1 MITERTYTVS
11 ELENLVR
18 SLNNRDFEYYGE
30 WPRLWKGASATRI
43 YVGRYYITLDKDGH
57 LTNNIPNHPRKT
69 SCPDDLIEKITY
81 IPSADSK
88 IETVPAQPATEEKPA
103 EPVDRVSCACITYDI
118 RELSADSDDSKIEAV
133 PVHPATEGP
142 VDSVSVVYIPRDI
155 PELSAEAA
163 NLVKDCGIKL
173 EIVSGEPTGNL
184 VVAHHNGRIDS
195 IKAHKAEIV
204 AHLMAELQDRNDRQA
219 AIDVIPGLW
228 QIREAER
235 HNDSI
240 RRTLERCWDSGSSVL
255 PGVGSGLAWA
265 DVESLEAAYPV
276 AVAWRKLEDDSK
288 SAITELQPLAKRFA
302 LRLLSGESS
311 SALMAEYEPE
321 KSRIVREWGWSH

>member
-11 ELENLVR
+11 DLENLVNE
-18 SLNNRDFEYYGE
+18 LNARDFEYYGE
-30 WPRLWKGASATRI
+30 WPRLWKGVSATRI
-43 YVGRYYITLDKDGH
+43 YVGRYYITLDKEGH

-88 IETVPAQPATEEKPA
+88 IETVPAQPAPEEKPA
-103 EPVDRVSCACITYDI
+103 EPVD
-118 RELSADSDDSKIEAV
+118 
-133 PVHPATEGP
+133 
-142 VDSVSVVYIPRDI
+142 SVSVVYVPRDI
-155 PELSAEAA
+155 PELSSEAQD
-163 NLVKDCGIKL
+163 LVKDCGIKL
-173 EIVSGEPTGNL
+173 EIVSGEPTGIL
-184 VVAHHNGRIDS
+184 FVARHNGRIAS

-204 AHLMAELQDRNDRQA
+204 AHLMEVLQDGYDRQA

-235 HNDSI
+235 HNDAI
-240 RRTLERCWDSGSSVL
+240 RRKMERAWDSGSCIL
-255 PGVGSGLAWA
+255 PSAKA
-265 DVESLEAAYPV
+265 TDVEALEAAYPV

>member
-11 ELENLVR
+11 DLENLVNE
-18 SLNNRDFEYYGE
+18 LNARDFEYYGE
-30 WPRLWKGASATRI
+30 WPRLWKGVSATRI
-43 YVGRYYITLDKDGH
+43 YFGRDYISLTKGGH
-57 LTNNIPNHPRKT
+57 LTNNIPNHPHKT
-69 SCPDDLIEKITY
+69 SCADELIEMITAE
-81 IPSADSK
+81 PKS
-88 IETVPAQPATEEKPA
+88 EPVPAQPAPEEKPA
-103 EPVDRVSCACITYDI
+103 EPVD
-118 RELSADSDDSKIEAV
+118 
-133 PVHPATEGP
+133 
-142 VDSVSVVYIPRDI
+142 SVSVAYVPRDI

-163 NLVKDCGIKL
+163 DLVKDCGIKL

-184 VVAHHNGRIDS
+184 FVARHNGRIDS

-204 AHLMAELQDRNDRQA
+204 AHLMEVLQDGYDRQA

-240 RRTLERCWDSGSSVL
+240 RRKMERAWDSGSCIL
-255 PGVGSGLAWA
+255 PSAKA
-265 DVESLEAAYPV
+265 TDVEALEAAYPV

-311 SALMAEYEPE
+311 SALMAEYEQE

>member
-11 ELENLVR
+11 DLENLVNE
-18 SLNNRDFEYYGE
+18 LNNRDFEYYGE
-30 WPRLWKGASATRI
+30 WPRLWKGVSATRI
-43 YVGRYYITLDKDGH
+43 YFGRDYISLTKGGH
-57 LTNNIPNHPRKT
+57 LTNNIPNHPNKT
-69 SCPDDLIEKITY
+69 SCPDELIEMIT
-81 IPSADSK
+81 ADSK
-88 IETVPAQPATEEKPA
+88 SEPVPSQPATEEKPA
-103 EPVDRVSCACITYDI
+103 EPVD
-118 RELSADSDDSKIEAV
+118 
-133 PVHPATEGP
+133 
-142 VDSVSVVYIPRDI
+142 SVSVVYVPRDI

-163 NLVKDCGIKL
+163 DLVKDCGIKL

-184 VVAHHNGRIDS
+184 FVARHNGRIAS

-204 AHLMAELQDRNDRQA
+204 AHLMEVLQDRNDRQA

-235 HNDSI
+235 HNDAI
-240 RRTLERCWDSGSSVL
+240 RRKMERAWDSGSSIL
-255 PGVGSGLAWA
+255 PSAKDT
-265 DVESLEAAYPV
+265 DVEALEAAYPV
-276 AVAWRKLEDDSK
+276 AVAWRKLEDDST

>member
-11 ELENLVR
+11 DLENLVNE
-18 SLNNRDFEYYGE
+18 LNARDFEYYGE
-30 WPRLWKGASATRI
+30 WPRLWKGVSATRI
-43 YVGRYYITLDKDGH
+43 YFGRDYISLTKGGH
-57 LTNNIPNHPRKT
+57 LTNNIPNHPHKT
-69 SCPDDLIEKITY
+69 SCADELIEMITAEPKSEPV
-81 IPSADSK
+81 PS
-88 IETVPAQPATEEKPA
+88 QPATEEKPA
-103 EPVDRVSCACITYDI
+103 D
-118 RELSADSDDSKIEAV
+118 
-133 PVHPATEGP
+133 P
-142 VDSVSVVYIPRDI
+142 VDSVSVVYVPRDI
-155 PELSAEAA
+155 PELSAEAQD
-163 NLVKDCGIKL
+163 LVKDCGIKL

-184 VVAHHNGRIDS
+184 VVAQPHGRVDS

-204 AHLMAELQDRNDRQA
+204 AHLMEVLQDGYDRQA

-235 HNDSI
+235 HNDAI
-240 RRTLERCWDSGSSVL
+240 RRKMERAWDSGSCIL
-255 PGVGSGLAWA
+255 PSAKA
-265 DVESLEAAYPV
+265 TDVEALEAAYPV

>member
-11 ELENLVR
+11 DLENLVNE
-18 SLNNRDFEYYGE
+18 LNNRDFEYYGE

-43 YVGRYYITLDKDGH
+43 YFGRDYISLTKGGH
-57 LTNNIPNHPRKT
+57 LTNNIPNHPHKT
-69 SCPDDLIEKITY
+69 SCADELIEMITAE
-81 IPSADSK
+81 PKS
-88 IETVPAQPATEEKPA
+88 EPVPAQPAPEEKPA
-103 EPVDRVSCACITYDI
+103 EPVD
-118 RELSADSDDSKIEAV
+118 
-133 PVHPATEGP
+133 
-142 VDSVSVVYIPRDI
+142 SVSVAYVPRDI

-163 NLVKDCGIKL
+163 DLVKDCGIKL
-173 EIVSGEPTGNL
+173 EIVSGDPTGNL
-184 VVAHHNGRIDS
+184 FVARHNGRIAS

-204 AHLMAELQDRNDRQA
+204 AHLMAELQDGYDRQA

-240 RRTLERCWDSGSSVL
+240 RRKMERAWDSGSCIL
-255 PGVGSGLAWA
+255 PSAKA
-265 DVESLEAAYPV
+265 TDVEALEAAYPV

>member
-11 ELENLVR
+11 DLENLVNE
-18 SLNNRDFEYYGE
+18 LNNRDFEYYGE
-30 WPRLWKGASATRI
+30 WPRLWKGVSATRI
-43 YVGRYYITLDKDGH
+43 YFGRDYISLTKGGH
-57 LTNNIPNHPRKT
+57 LTNNIPNHPHKT
-69 SCPDDLIEKITY
+69 SCADELIEMITAE
-81 IPSADSK
+81 PK
-88 IETVPAQPATEEKPA
+88 IEPVPAQPAPEEKPA
-103 EPVDRVSCACITYDI
+103 EPVDSVSCADI

-133 PVHPATEGP
+133 PVQQATEGP
-142 VDSVSVVYIPRDI
+142 VDSVSGVYVPRDI
-155 PELSAEAA
+155 PELSSEAQD
-163 NLVKDCGIKL
+163 LVKDCGIKL

-184 VVAHHNGRIDS
+184 VVARHNGRIDS

-204 AHLMAELQDRNDRQA
+204 AHLLEVLQDGYDRQA
-219 AIDVIPGLW
+219 AIDVIPGLY

-235 HNDSI
+235 HNDVI
-240 RRTLERCWDSGSSVL
+240 RRKMERVWNSGSSIL
-255 PGVGSGLAWA
+255 PGDKLA
-265 DVESLEAAYPV
+265 DVEALEAAYPV
-276 AVAWRKLEDDSK
+276 AVAWRKLEDDST

>member
-69 SCPDDLIEKITY
+69 SCPDELIEMIT
-81 IPSADSK
+81 ADSK
-88 IETVPAQPATEEKPA
+88 IETILAQPVPEEKPA
-103 EPVDRVSCACITYDI
+103 EPVDSVSC
-118 RELSADSDDSKIEAV
+118 
-133 PVHPATEGP
+133 
-142 VDSVSVVYIPRDI
+142 VYVPRDI

-163 NLVKDCGIKL
+163 DLVKDCGIKL

-184 VVAHHNGRIDS
+184 FVARHNGRIAS

-204 AHLMAELQDRNDRQA
+204 AHLMEELQDRYDRQA

-240 RRTLERCWDSGSSVL
+240 RRTLERCWDSGASVL

-288 SAITELQPLAKRFA
+288 SAITELQTLAERFA

>member
-1 MITERTYTVS
+1 MTTDRTYTVS
-11 ELENLVR
+11 DLENLVR

-43 YVGRYYITLDKDGH
+43 YFGRYYISLDQEGH

-88 IETVPAQPATEEKPA
+88 IETVPAQPAHEEKPA
-103 EPVDRVSCACITYDI
+103 EPVDSVSC
-118 RELSADSDDSKIEAV
+118 
-133 PVHPATEGP
+133 
-142 VDSVSVVYIPRDI
+142 VYVPRDI
-155 PELSAEAA
+155 PELSAEAQD
-163 NLVKDCGIKL
+163 LVKDCGIKL

-184 VVAHHNGRIDS
+184 VVARHNGRIDS

-204 AHLMAELQDRNDRQA
+204 AHLLEVLQDGYDRQA
-219 AIDVIPGLW
+219 AIDVIPGLY

-235 HNDSI
+235 HNDVI
-240 RRTLERCWDSGSSVL
+240 RRKMERVWNSGSSIL
-255 PGVGSGLAWA
+255 PGDKLA
-265 DVESLEAAYPV
+265 DVEALEAAYPV
-276 AVAWRKLEDDSK
+276 AVAWRKLEDDST

>member
-11 ELENLVR
+11 DLENLVNE
-18 SLNNRDFEYYGE
+18 LNARDFEYYGE
-30 WPRLWKGASATRI
+30 WPRLWKGVSATRI
-43 YVGRYYITLDKDGH
+43 YFGRDYISLTKGGH
-57 LTNNIPNHPRKT
+57 LTNNIPNHPHKT
-69 SCPDDLIEKITY
+69 SCADELIEMITAE
-81 IPSADSK
+81 PKS
-88 IETVPAQPATEEKPA
+88 EPVPAQPATEEKPA
-103 EPVDRVSCACITYDI
+103 EPVDSVSCAY
-118 RELSADSDDSKIEAV
+118 V
-133 PVHPATEGP
+133 
-142 VDSVSVVYIPRDI
+142 PRDI

-163 NLVKDCGIKL
+163 DLVKDCGIKL

-184 VVAHHNGRIDS
+184 FVARHNGRIAS

-204 AHLMAELQDRNDRQA
+204 AHLMEELQDRNDRQA

-240 RRTLERCWDSGSSVL
+240 RRKMERAWDSGSCIL
-255 PGVGSGLAWA
+255 PSAKA
-265 DVESLEAAYPV
+265 TDVEALEAAYPV

>member
-11 ELENLVR
+11 DLENLVNE
-18 SLNNRDFEYYGE
+18 LNARDFEYYGE
-30 WPRLWKGASATRI
+30 WPRLWKGVSATRI
-43 YVGRYYITLDKDGH
+43 YFGRDYISLTKGGH
-57 LTNNIPNHPRKT
+57 LTNNIPNHPHKT
-69 SCPDDLIEKITY
+69 SCADELIEMITAE
-81 IPSADSK
+81 PKS
-88 IETVPAQPATEEKPA
+88 EPVPAQPAPEEKPA
-103 EPVDRVSCACITYDI
+103 EPVDRVSCASVPQDI
-118 RELSADSDDSKIEAV
+118 RELSSDSDDSKIEAV
-133 PVHPATEGP
+133 PVQPATEGP
-142 VDSVSVVYIPRDI
+142 VDSVSCVYVPRDI

-163 NLVKDCGIKL
+163 DLVKDCGAQL

-184 VVAHHNGRIDS
+184 FVARHNGRIAS

-204 AHLMAELQDRNDRQA
+204 AHLMAELQDGYDRQA

-240 RRTLERCWDSGSSVL
+240 RRKMERAWDSGSCIL
-255 PGVGSGLAWA
+255 PSAKA
-265 DVESLEAAYPV
+265 TDVEALKAAYPV